1 MNTYISTSEYM
12 FQASVM
18 FNKKLKDCTKQELA
32 SIRLKVQRAQASRRL
47 YWTDELRKKYGC

>member
-1 MNTYISTSEYM
+1 MNTTSEYM

-32 SIRLKVQRAQASRRL
+32 AIQLKIQNAKASRRL
-47 YWTDELRKKYGC
+47 YWTDEMRKKYGC

>member
-1 MNTYISTSEYM
+1 MNTTSEYM

-32 SIRLKVQRAQASRRL
+32 AIKLKIQNAAASRRL
-47 YWTDELRKKYGC
+47 YWTDELWKKYGC